1 VNAAD
6 IAQWIA
12 VLRRHPLSVFCAFVC
27 VGCALVSWYIH
38 VNLKWL
44 DFDHRQL
51 GQDADLAV
59 STLVS
64 GPAVRQELTAT
75 RDITRRME
83 DNLVVPDNLAENL
96 WYFYKIEQQS
106 KAHVLEL
113 HPLNAITSDSKSLY
127 RRIPFEIRLSG
138 TYEQTG
144 AFLYL
149 TETGPRLA
157 NITSLSFKRR
167 DPGGLTTILEMNI
180 ELLGKK

>member
-1 VNAAD
+1 MNAAD

-96 WYFYKIEQQS
+96 WYFYKIEQHLRLKVALQ
-106 KAHVLEL
+106 AD
-113 HPLNAITSDSKSLY
+113 PLRDT
-127 RRIPFEIRLSG
+127 RIGHLRADWGVPLPDGDRTAACQHHLPLV
-138 TYEQTG
+138 Q
-144 AFLYL
+144 A
-149 TETGPRLA
+149 P
-157 NITSLSFKRR
+157 
-167 DPGGLTTILEMNI
+167 
-180 ELLGKK
+180 